1 MIEMELSKILITETG
16 EYQVVWLREKGGERT
31 FPILIGI
38 FEAAA
43 IDRVVRE
50 IQTPRPLTHDL
61 MASVIGSLDATLDR
75 IIVSSL
81 QSHTFYAK
89 LILQKNGAAVELDS
103 RPSDAIA
110 LAVRLGAPIFVEDD
124 VLDHV
129 CAGSDSPD
137 GAAPMPP
144 DGPAM
149 A

>member
-16 EYQVVWLREKGGERT
+16 EYQAVWLREKGGQRT

-61 MASVIGSLDATLDR
+61 MANVISSLGARLDR
-75 IIVSSL
+75 IVVNSL
-81 QSHTFYAK
+81 QSHTFYAQ
-89 LILQKNGAAVELDS
+89 LILHTNGAALEVDC

-110 LAVRLGAPIFVEDD
+110 LAARLDAPIFIEED
-124 VLDHV
+124 VLNAV
-129 CAGSDSPD
+129 CAAADNAD
-137 GAAPMPP
+137 GLEPPP
-144 DGPAM
+144 DGPTLA
-149 A
+149 

>member
-16 EYQVVWLREKGGERT
+16 EYQAVWLREKGGVRT

-61 MASVIGSLDATLDR
+61 MANVIAALDATLDR
-75 IIVSSL
+75 IVVSSL
-81 QSHTFYAK
+81 QSHTFYAQLVLHTK
-89 LILQKNGAAVELDS
+89 GSALEVDS

-110 LAVRLGAPIFVEDD
+110 LAVRLGAPIFIEED
-124 VLDHV
+124 VLDAV
-129 CAGSDSPD
+129 CAAADNPD
-137 GAAPMPP
+137 GLQPPP
-144 DGPAM
+144 DGPTLA
-149 A
+149 

>member
-1 MIEMELSKILITETG
+1 MVEMELSKILITETG
-16 EYQVVWLREKGGERT
+16 EYQAVWLREKGGART

-61 MASVIGSLDATLDR
+61 MVNVIEALNATLDR
-75 IIVSSL
+75 IVVNSI

-89 LILQKNGAAVELDS
+89 LILHTNGTEMEVDS

-110 LAVRLGAPIFVEDD
+110 LAVRLGAPIFIEED
-124 VLDHV
+124 VLDSV
-129 CAGSDSPD
+129 CAATDNPD
-137 GAAPMPP
+137 EVEPPPP
-144 DGPAM
+144 DGPTLV
-149 A
+149 

>member
-16 EYQVVWLREKGGERT
+16 EYQAVWLREKGGERT

-61 MASVIGSLDATLDR
+61 MANVIEALDATLDR
-75 IIVSSL
+75 IVVNSI

-89 LILQKNGAAVELDS
+89 LILHINGAKQEVDS

-110 LAVRLGAPIFVEDD
+110 LAVRLGAPIFIEED
-124 VLDHV
+124 VLNSV
-129 CAGSDSPD
+129 CAAADNPNGSEP
-137 GAAPMPP
+137 PP
-144 DGPAM
+144 DGPTLA
-149 A
+149 